1 MTDRRHKEEVQFMIE
16 TLTTELAK
24 LIIEER
30 SISISEALEI
40 IFQSHTFEKVED
52 ENTGLYYQSPV
63 YIHDM
68 LNEEIGFD
76 FSPAPCVAAE
86 DTLDLSK

>member
-1 MTDRRHKEEVQFMIE
+1 MIE

-30 SISISEALEI
+30 SISIPEALEI

-52 ENTGLYYQSPV
+52 ENTGLYYQSAV
-63 YIHDM
+63 YIQDM